1 MLWNSF
7 HSVVTGLLSASNS
20 KTNKAKQWKVNC
32 ICISNGFWSND
43 FTFDIVNL
51 KTNASPAHLVMPP
64 WRAEV
69 RGQADDTVDGICV
82 SGFILHYLW
91 HECSLPLFDPV
102 KVTTTTEP
110 QWPQTHHKHLSIHYC
125 SSYLTCKGLSAAG
138 TCSVVSPCLYGC
150 PITWYQED
158 SLISPRRKPSTD
170 SSGSERITQVFFVHQ
185 SLATSQGSY

>member
-1 MLWNSF
+1 MGSEAMTSPLTS
-7 HSVVTGLLSASNS
+7 LIS
-20 KTNKAKQWKVNC
+20 KP
-32 ICISNGFWSND
+32 I
-43 FTFDIVNL
+43 
-51 KTNASPAHLVMPP
+51 NASPAHLVMPP

-102 KVTTTTEP
+102 KVIATTTTEP

-170 SSGSERITQVFFVHQ
+170 SSGSERITQGFFCSSVPGNLTREL
-185 SLATSQGSY
+185 LAAKNRCWCCL

>member
-1 MLWNSF
+1 MGADSITSPLTSNTAT
-7 HSVVTGLLSASNS
+7 HVT
-20 KTNKAKQWKVNC
+20 
-32 ICISNGFWSND
+32 
-43 FTFDIVNL
+43 L
-51 KTNASPAHLVMPP
+51 KTSLLFNASPAHLVMPP

-82 SGFILHYLW
+82 SGFVLHYLW
-91 HECSLPLFDPV
+91 DKCSLPLFDPV
-102 KVTTTTEP
+102 KVITTTEP
-110 QWPQTHHKHLSIHYC
+110 QWPQTHHKHPSNHYC

-150 PITWYQED
+150 PIAWYQED

-170 SSGSERITQVFFVHQ
+170 SFGIWENCSFFTCWWRHQ